1 MQGTATGNQAWIR
14 RYHPAPESRIRLVAL
29 PHAGGSATYFHPLSA
44 ALSPEVETL
53 AVQYPG
59 RQDRRHEA
67 PVQDIGGLADHVTEA
82 LRPYVDRPLA
92 LFGHS
97 MGSTIAFE
105 VARRLERDGTP
116 PVALIASGRRAP
128 RTDRREG
135 IHRLDDAAILAEVRL
150 LGGTDETML
159 QDEELVALTLTALRN
174 DYKAVETYRC
184 DPGAVLSCPVTVLV
198 GDNDPRVSIEEA
210 RAWGAHT
217 TAEFGLHVFSGGHFY
232 LAEHQRAVTER
243 LRAVLE
249 PHMR

>member
-1 MQGTATGNQAWIR
+1 MTAWIR
-14 RYHPAPESRIRLVAL
+14 RYHPAPESRVRLVAL

-44 ALSPEVETL
+44 ALGPEVETL

-67 PVQDIGGLADHVTEA
+67 PVQDIGVLADRVAEE
-82 LRPYVDRPLA
+82 LLPYADRPLA

-105 VARRLERDGTP
+105 VARRLERDGTA

-150 LGGTDETML
+150 LGGTDEAML
-159 QDEELVALTLTALRN
+159 KDEELVQLTLTVLRN
-174 DYKAVETYRC
+174 DYQAVESYRC
-184 DPGAVLSCPVTVLV
+184 EPGAMLACPVTVLV
-198 GDNDPRVSIEEA
+198 GDSDPRVSIEEA
-210 RAWGAHT
+210 RAWGEHT
-217 TAEFGLHVFSGGHFY
+217 TGGFCLHVFSGGHFY
-232 LAEHQRAVTER
+232 LADHQKAVTER